1 MTYQPPPGQ
10 GPIDPRGAFAP
21 PPPPTGPG
29 GVRPPMPPPQ
39 PPSGFY
45 PPPPMPP
52 PGWYPPPPPP
62 RQSRG
67 FTRAIFT
74 TLATTIF
81 GISLA
86 LNVYLLL
93 FGALMSGR
101 SGSRS
106 NVIQEGDETE
116 KVAVVPIVNSMM
128 LEAQAERFDK
138 TMTTVEKDANV
149 KAVVIKIDT
158 PGGAVTAADEMY
170 HRIEVYKQRKPG
182 VPVIVSMGG
191 YATSGGYYAA
201 CAADY
206 LIAQPTTITGNIG
219 VILPH
224 YNLDKLAE
232 KWGIEDTSI
241 HSTGADYKEAGSMLK
256 PMSNEERVYL
266 LGLIDSAFKQFKA
279 VVDTGRKGKLTQS
292 IDQIAN
298 GKAYTADEAKA
309 LGLVDQIGYEA
320 DAYQY
325 AATKVGLK
333 NMTVVKFDEPSSLL
347 ELLSS
352 SSKIPTPKAD
362 GGGGVQINGVQIDAS
377 NIDELL
383 TPRLLYMWRGD

>member
-1 MTYQPPPGQ
+1 
-10 GPIDPRGAFAP
+10 
-21 PPPPTGPG
+21 
-29 GVRPPMPPPQ
+29 
-39 PPSGFY
+39 
-45 PPPPMPP
+45 MPP
-52 PGWYPPPPPP
+52 PGWYPPPPP

-86 LNVYLLL
+86 LNIYLLL

-106 NVIQEGDETE
+106 NVILEGDETE

-138 TMTTVEKDANV
+138 TMGTVEKDANV

-170 HRIEVYKQRKPG
+170 HRIQVFKQRKPG

-224 YNLDKLAE
+224 YNLDKLAD

-241 HSTGADYKEAGSMLK
+241 HSTGADYKEAGSMFK
-256 PMSNEERVYL
+256 PMSETERVYL

-298 GKAYTADEAKA
+298 GKAYTADEAKG

-347 ELLSS
+347 EMLSS

-362 GGGGVQINGVQIDAS
+362 SGGGGVQINGVQIDAS
-377 NIDELL
+377 KIDELL
-383 TPRLLYMWRGD
+383 TPRLLYMWRGE